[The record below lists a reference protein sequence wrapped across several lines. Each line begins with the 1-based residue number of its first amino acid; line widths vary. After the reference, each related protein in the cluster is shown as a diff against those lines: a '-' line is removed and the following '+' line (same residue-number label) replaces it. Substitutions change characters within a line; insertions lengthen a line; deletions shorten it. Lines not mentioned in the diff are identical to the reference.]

1 MGKIDDALKKAEA
14 EREALRQQESQ
25 DNHDPA
31 GTGSAGP
38 VYEARGTSTETDSG
52 GGLFSDLL
60 GSDTADG
67 AHLAFDEC
75 LLTVNEPTDPRSE
88 QFRSIKTNVKAM
100 DPQPQ
105 TMVLTSAVAGEGKS
119 ITCANLAVTF
129 AEEADENV
137 LIIEADVRNP
147 RGGNLFRLPS
157 DLPGLGDVLLGHAR
171 PEDVVVETGVPNV
184 YIVPVGRM
192 VPNPGAL
199 IGAAPQRAAME
210 YWKKTYDRILV
221 DTPPVIAVNDALV
234 LGRQVDGVL
243 LVIRLGSTP
252 RRLVA
257 KAVASFGATGVR
269 VLGCVLTGSSDE
281 DNVAGY
287 AYGGERT

>member
-14 EREALRQQESQ
+14 EREARRREETQEDIGAADS
-25 DNHDPA
+25 
-31 GTGSAGP
+31 GSSGP
-38 VYEARGTSTETDSG
+38 VYEARGSSAETDSNG
-52 GGLFSDLL
+52 GFFSDLL
-60 GSDTADG
+60 SGEDDEG
-67 AHLAFDEC
+67 AQLAFDEC
-75 LLTVNEPTDPRSE
+75 LLTVNQPTDSRSE

-100 DPQPQ
+100 DPEPQ
-105 TMVLTSAVAGEGKS
+105 TIILTSAVSGEGKS

-129 AEEADENV
+129 AEEADEKV

-147 RGGNLFRLPS
+147 RGGNLFRLPP

-171 PEDVVVETGVPNV
+171 PEDVAVESGVPNV
-184 YIVPVGRM
+184 YVVPVGRM

-199 IGAAPQRAAME
+199 IGAAPQRAAMD

-221 DTPPVIAVNDALV
+221 DTPPVIAVNDAIV

-269 VLGCVLTGSSDE
+269 ILGCVLTGSSDE

-287 AYGGERT
+287 AYGGQRT